1 MDPLLKRRP
10 PLLKKVGGSF
20 PKVATATAKKKWVD
34 PLLTWRLWL
43 LKKAGGSFA
52 NEPTAVATFANLATD
67 IDKKAGGSF
76 ANIHTLT
83 KMANTTKISL

>member
-1 MDPLLKRRP
+1 M
-10 PLLKKVGGSF
+10 
-20 PKVATATAKKKWVD
+20 ATAVAKK
-34 PLLTWRLWL
+34 R
-43 LKKAGGSFA
+43 GGSFA
-52 NEPTAVATFANLATD
+52 NEPTAIAAFANLATD